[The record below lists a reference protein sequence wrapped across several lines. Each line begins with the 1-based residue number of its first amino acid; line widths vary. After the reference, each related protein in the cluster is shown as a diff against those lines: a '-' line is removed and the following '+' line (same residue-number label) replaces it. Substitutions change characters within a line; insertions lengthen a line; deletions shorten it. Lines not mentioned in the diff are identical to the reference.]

1 VEVLVGFVTRA
12 IGTVVLAGVA
22 VGVLW
27 WVTGG
32 RVPLPEALASRL
44 PTPRGADSMS
54 TARSA
59 ALTRAQ
65 WRSIDDADFE
75 AANALLATLTDP
87 GARGAREVTLRP
99 AQLLAF
105 LVAPFRE
112 QLPPSARAAQIAVS
126 DGRVYVKADVP
137 LGDLGAGSALASLVG
152 ALDRRD
158 TVIIG
163 GRFEVV
169 DGPNAQFLI
178 EEVVLGEFSV
188 PRPLVPRLI
197 ATMRRGRMPE
207 WVAPHGYPVTLPA
220 SVGDVRVGDD
230 RITVY
235 RADPAPR

>member
-1 VEVLVGFVTRA
+1 VESLVGLVTRA
-12 IGTVVLAGVA
+12 VGGLAVTVVA
-22 VGVLW
+22 VGGLW
-27 WVTGG
+27 WVSDG

-44 PTPRGADSMS
+44 PTLRVDDSMS
-54 TARSA
+54 TAPSA
-59 ALTRAQ
+59 ALMRAQ
-65 WRSIDDADFE
+65 WRTLDEADFGE
-75 AANALLATLTDP
+75 ANALLATLSDP
-87 GARGAREVTLRP
+87 GAREVTLRP

-112 QLPPSARAAQIAVS
+112 QLPPSARAAQVAVS
-126 DGRVYVKADVP
+126 RGHVYVRADVP
-137 LGDLGAGSALASLVG
+137 LADLGAGSALSSLIG

-158 TVIIG
+158 TIIIG

-169 DGPNAQFLI
+169 EPPRAQFLI

-207 WVAPHGYPVTLPA
+207 WVAPHAYPVTLPPT
-220 SVGDVRVGDD
+220 VGDVRVGDD

-235 RADPAPR
+235 RATTARR